1 MTKEEFIFKS
11 ETRLATLE
19 NDIKFKNYSKQLLAD
34 KLKADFNKTYKLD
47 YLWRKSLI
55 AISSSC
61 FILEDNVNSKIAL
74 KSLYKVANNLENISE
89 IEESSSQF
97 DVDFLRIL
105 SALCYDIS
113 GYQANAYCIAK
124 KIEEY
129 QLSSDLDIN
138 LTEDNC
144 IIQII
149 QNALLKKIPLIR
161 QLILIKKQDSS
172 NSEPFSTLLFAFELW
187 TNQIL
192 NLKENDFFPIFND
205 AYKLYLNAGNVYIS
219 QLILLFKIRIKMY
232 ENRSIYLKLK
242 DFSDENA
249 IWNKYIKLLAN
260 DYYESYNKIKEVNDK
275 KSIFEFWISQSRAI
289 DDGLLSKDESF
300 VVQMPT
306 SAGKTFIAELFILKY
321 LINYKKKVVY
331 ISPFRALVSEKVSEL
346 GKYFSYLGYNVSS
359 STGSYEYEPMFDTV
373 FDDTDVFILTPEKA
387 DFVLRMFPDVFNN
400 IGAVVVDE
408 GHIVGDLNSRA
419 ALTELLLIK
428 LKNKFPE
435 IKTLFISAVM
445 PPLNASE
452 YALWLSNNKENVLRS
467 KLFNDSSVQ
476 EEWEPT
482 RKNIGYFEWTTGQD
496 GKKNGQI
503 QFSNVKTDDEVI
515 GTEQNAFVPYFL
527 TGNEYGI
534 YSVNKKPETAA
545 VLGIKFSETGNTLI
559 FCGKVIGIN
568 YVLKKYLQIF
578 QNTPNGIANL
588 IPDENKESY
597 FYSKEWYGENNPI
610 TIGILYGVGAHY
622 GDMPEQVRSAV
633 EKDYKNQKLKILLCT
648 NTVGQGVNFPIKNI
662 IFYDISTGFSQRF
675 GQELITH
682 RDFWNIIGR
691 SGRAEKETEGNVIF
705 VVNSPADMKHYNNFI
720 NKNNIEK
727 SQSLLSY
734 ALKLSLS
741 EAALDSLV
749 LDILETFLLDMIT
762 EEVFE
767 NDEEFIKNIIKN
779 GLFKIQSNED
789 DISKIHASFYKA
801 ISSLKEKDENLG
813 ELKEFGKNGL
823 DFHDNDIIKNFINEN
838 NEIIKDIIENADFER
853 FIGIFLVM
861 ISENKLNALNDDKL
875 NKIIIDDT
883 SWQRYQNI
891 IFAWLNNKSIGNL
904 RNIWNQEIVTEFK
917 NFYIL
922 LAKGLFYLFPW
933 VCNAFIILIAYL
945 FEKEYFDIPEKIRSI
960 PTFLKYGLNNRIS
973 CIARECGIKNRETAL
988 YLANESHKT
997 TDKEFITWLS
1007 NLTKIEIDNMPLSPF
1022 EKENILDVSF
1032 NLTPK
1037 NNTNEQRNFTVSIVG
1052 TKYDEQWKKHSK
1064 YIAIGDKLTLIR
1076 DKDNKYDPFAIL
1088 VEKNDCVL
1096 GFIPRENAKYMAT
1109 EMDLNNT
1116 KYEAIVLST
1125 IYVKEE
1131 EYNIINVSV
1140 GLAFF

>member
-1 MTKEEFIFKS
+1 MTKEEFILKS
-11 ETRLATLE
+11 ESRLSSLE
-19 NDIKFKNYSKQLLAD
+19 NDSKFKNYSKQLLAD
-34 KLKADFNKTYKLD
+34 KLKADFNKNYKLD

-61 FILEDNVNSKIAL
+61 FILENDTNSKIAL
-74 KSLYKVANNLENISE
+74 KSLYKIANNLENISE

-105 SALCYDIS
+105 SALCYDVS

-124 KIEEY
+124 KINEY
-129 QLSSDLDIN
+129 QLSSDLDID
-138 LTEDNC
+138 LTEDNY

-149 QNALLKKIPLIR
+149 QNTLLKKIPLIR
-161 QLILIKKQDSS
+161 QLILSKKHDSS
-172 NSEPFSTLLFAFELW
+172 NSEPFSTLLCAFELW

-192 NLKENDFFPIFND
+192 NLEENDFFTIFSD
-205 AYKLYLNAGNVYIS
+205 AYELYLNAGNIYIS

-232 ENRSIYLKLK
+232 GNRSIYLKLK
-242 DFSDENA
+242 DITDGNI

-260 DYYESYNKIKEVNDK
+260 DYYESYNKIKEVTDK
-275 KSIFEFWISQSRAI
+275 KSIFEFWTSQIRAI

-321 LINYKKKVVY
+321 LINYKKKILY
-331 ISPFRALVSEKVSEL
+331 ISPFRALASEKVSEL
-346 GKYFSYLGYNVSS
+346 GKYFSYLGYKVSS

-387 DFVLRMFPDVFNN
+387 DYILRMSPDVFDN

-428 LKNKFPE
+428 LKIKYPE

-445 PPLNASE
+445 PPINASE
-452 YALWLSNNKENVLRS
+452 YAQWLSNNKENVFRS
-467 KLFNDSSVQ
+467 KLFNDSDIK

-503 QFSNVKTDDEVI
+503 QFSNVKTDDEII
-515 GTEQNAFVPYFL
+515 GTEQDAFVPYFL

-559 FCGKVIGIN
+559 FCGKVISIG
-568 YVLKKYLQIF
+568 YVLDKYIQIF
-578 QNTPNGIANL
+578 QRNPEGINNL
-588 IPDENKESY
+588 IPEDNKESY

-610 TIGILYGVGAHY
+610 TIGILYGIGTHY

-662 IFYDISTGFSQRF
+662 IFYDISTGFSQGI

-705 VVNSPADMKHYNNFI
+705 IIKTWTDRNNYLSFI
-720 NKNNIEK
+720 EKNNIEK

-734 ALKLSLS
+734 ALKLRLS
-741 EAALDSLV
+741 NAILDSLV
-749 LDILETFLLDMIT
+749 LEIVETFLLDMIT

-767 NDEEFIKNIIKN
+767 NDEDFIQSIVEN
-779 GLFKIQSNED
+779 GLFKIQSTDEELLKVRSSFHRA
-789 DISKIHASFYKA
+789 ISK
-801 ISSLKEKDENLG
+801 LKEKDDNID

-823 DFHDNDIIKNFINEN
+823 DLNDNEIIIKFVNEHKELINDIIETEDVSKFI
-838 NEIIKDIIENADFER
+838 D
-853 FIGIFLVM
+853 IFLNL
-861 ISENKLNALNDDKL
+861 ITENELNVLNDDKL
-875 NKIIIDDT
+875 MSLITDY
-883 SWQRYQNI
+883 SWHNYKNI
-891 IFAWLNNKSIGNL
+891 INLWINNGSVGEIHSLWNL
-904 RNIWNQEIVTEFK
+904 EIKTDFK
-917 NFYIL
+917 YFYIL
-922 LAKGLFYLFPW
+922 LARGLFHLFPW
-933 VCNAFIILIAYL
+933 ICNAFIILIAYL
-945 FEKEYFDIPEKIRSI
+945 FEKDYFDIPEKIRSI

-973 CIARECGIKNRETAL
+973 CVARECGIKNRETAF

-997 TDKEFITWLS
+997 TDKDFITWLA
-1007 NLTKIEIDNMPLSPF
+1007 NLTKFEIDKMPLSSF

-1052 TKYDEQWKKHSK
+1052 TKYDEQWKKNSK
-1064 YIAIGDKLTLIR
+1064 HVAIGDKLTLIR
-1076 DKDNKYDPFAIL
+1076 DKDNKYDPFAIF
-1088 VEKNDCVL
+1088 VVYNECIL
-1096 GFIPRENAKYMAT
+1096 GYIPRENAKYMAT

-1116 KYEAIVLST
+1116 KYEAIVLSMS
-1125 IYVKEE
+1125 YVQNED
-1131 EYNIINVSV
+1131 YNIINISVNVS
-1140 GLAFF
+1140 FF

>member
-1 MTKEEFIFKS
+1 MTKEEFILKS
-11 ETRLATLE
+11 ESRLSSLE
-19 NDIKFKNYSKQLLAD
+19 NDSKFKNYSKQLLAD
-34 KLKADFNKTYKLD
+34 KLKADFNKNYKLD

-61 FILEDNVNSKIAL
+61 FILENDTNSKVAL

-97 DVDFLRIL
+97 DVDFFRIL
-105 SALCYDIS
+105 SALCYDVS

-124 KIEEY
+124 KINEY
-129 QLSSDLDIN
+129 QLGSDLDID
-138 LTEDNC
+138 LTEDNY

-161 QLILIKKQDSS
+161 QLILSKKHDSS
-172 NSEPFSTLLFAFELW
+172 NSEPFSTLLCAFELW

-192 NLKENDFFPIFND
+192 NLEENEFFTIFND
-205 AYKLYLNAGNVYIS
+205 AYELYLNAGNIYIS

-232 ENRSIYLKLK
+232 GNRSIYLKLK
-242 DFSDENA
+242 DYTDGNI

-260 DYYESYNKIKEVNDK
+260 DYYESYNKIKEISDK
-275 KSIFEFWISQSRAI
+275 KSIFEFWTSQLRAI

-321 LINYKKKVVY
+321 LINYKKKILY
-331 ISPFRALVSEKVSEL
+331 ISPFRALASEKVSEL
-346 GKYFSYLGYNVSS
+346 GKYFSYLGYKVSS

-373 FDDTDVFILTPEKA
+373 FDDTNVFILTPEKA
-387 DFVLRMFPDVFNN
+387 DYVLRLSPDVFNN

-428 LKNKFPE
+428 LKIKYPE

-445 PPLNASE
+445 PPINASE
-452 YALWLSNNKENVLRS
+452 YAQWLSNNKENVFRS
-467 KLFNDSSVQ
+467 KLFNDSDIK

-482 RKNIGYFEWTTGQD
+482 RKNIGYFEWATGQD

-503 QFSNVKTDDEVI
+503 QFSNVKTDDEII
-515 GTEQNAFVPYFL
+515 GTEQDAFVPYFL

-559 FCGKVIGIN
+559 FCGKVISIG
-568 YVLKKYLQIF
+568 YVLDKYIQIF
-578 QNTPNGIANL
+578 QRNPEGINNL
-588 IPDENKESY
+588 IPDDNKESY
-597 FYSKEWYGENNPI
+597 FYSKEWYGENDPI
-610 TIGILYGVGAHY
+610 TIGILYGIGTHY

-662 IFYDISTGFSQRF
+662 IFYDISTGFSQMS

-705 VVNSPADMKHYNNFI
+705 IIKTWTDRNNYLSFI
-720 NKNNIEK
+720 EKNNIEK

-734 ALKLSLS
+734 ALKLRLS
-741 EAALDSLV
+741 DAILDSL
-749 LDILETFLLDMIT
+749 ILEIVETFLLDMIT

-767 NDEEFIKNIIKN
+767 NDEDFIKSIVEN
-779 GLFKIQSNED
+779 GLFKIQSTDEELLKVKSSFHRA
-789 DISKIHASFYKA
+789 ISK
-801 ISSLKEKDENLG
+801 LKEKDDNID

-823 DFHDNDIIKNFINEN
+823 DLNDNEIIIKFINEQKELINDIIETEDISKFI
-838 NEIIKDIIENADFER
+838 D
-853 FIGIFLVM
+853 IFLNL
-861 ISENKLNALNDDKL
+861 ITENELNVLNDDKL
-875 NKIIIDDT
+875 MSLITDY
-883 SWQRYQNI
+883 SWHNYKNI
-891 IFAWLNNKSIGNL
+891 INLWINNGSVGEIHSLWNL
-904 RNIWNQEIVTEFK
+904 EIKTDFK
-917 NFYIL
+917 YFYIL
-922 LAKGLFYLFPW
+922 LARGLFYLFPW
-933 VCNAFIILIAYL
+933 ICNAFIILIAYL
-945 FEKEYFDIPEKIRSI
+945 FEKDYFDIPEKIRSI

-973 CIARECGIKNRETAL
+973 CVARECGIKNRETAI

-997 TDKEFITWLS
+997 IDKDFITWLA
-1007 NLTKIEIDNMPLSPF
+1007 NLTKFEIDKMPLSSF

-1037 NNTNEQRNFTVSIVG
+1037 NNTYDQRNFTVSIVG
-1052 TKYDEQWKKHSK
+1052 TKYDEQWKKNSK
-1064 YIAIGDKLTLIR
+1064 HVAIGDKLTLIR

-1088 VEKNDCVL
+1088 VAYNECIL
-1096 GFIPRENAKYMAT
+1096 GYIPRENAKYMAT

-1125 IYVKEE
+1125 SYVQNED
-1131 EYNIINVSV
+1131 YNIINISVNVS
-1140 GLAFF
+1140 FF